1 MTAGRN
7 DGDTVDGGGA
17 GRDPWLHLAAMTPAR
32 IAIGRAGGSLPT
44 REVLAFALAHAK
56 ARDAVHAALD
66 TAGIAAALAARDL
79 PTVTVESEARD
90 RAAYLRRPDWGRRL
104 SATATESLARH
115 RHGPVD
121 LVIVIAD
128 GLSATAV
135 EAGAVRL
142 VAALAPR
149 LGAAGIGL
157 GPVVIATGARVAL
170 GDAVAAALDAR
181 AVLVLIGERPGLSAA
196 DSLGAY
202 LTFDARPGRADADR
216 NCVSNIRD
224 GGLGIEAAAFKLA
237 WLTREAF
244 RRRLT
249 GVALKDDSDPALP
262 APSGA
267 DRLAGGLSQG

>member
-1 MTAGRN
+1 MNGDGTKPTA
-7 DGDTVDGGGA
+7 A
-17 GRDPWLHLAAMTPAR
+17 GRDPWAHLAALTPAR

-44 REVLAFALAHAK
+44 REVLSFALAHAK

-66 TAGIAAALAARDL
+66 TAAIARAFAARGFE
-79 PTVTVESEARD
+79 TITVESEARD

-104 SATATESLARH
+104 SEAARQSLVPHA
-115 RHGPVD
+115 GAAD
-121 LVIVIAD
+121 LAVVVAD

-135 EAGAVRL
+135 EAGAVKL

-149 LGAAGIGL
+149 LEACSISL

-170 GDAVAAALDAR
+170 GDAVAALLGAR

-202 LTFDARPGRADADR
+202 LTFDARPGRSDGER

-224 GGLGIEAAAFKLA
+224 GGLDTDIAAFKLA
-237 WLTREAF
+237 WLVREAF
-244 RRRLT
+244 SRRLT
-249 GVALKDDSDPALP
+249 GVMLKDESDTAL
-262 APSGA
+262 SGSPEA
-267 DRLAGGLSQG
+267 GRLGRLPNHTDGPDR